1 MPKKQPRARDAFR
14 HAQFRKLAGTAV
26 ALSALSLAAGVVGYR
41 VTEEMSWSEAFAN
54 AAMILSAMGPL
65 TPPST
70 DAGRIFAGVY
80 ALYCG
85 LLFIFVAS
93 LLAAPFLH
101 ALLHR
106 FHLDV
111 EDD

>member
-1 MPKKQPRARDAFR
+1 MAII
-14 HAQFRKLAGTAV
+14 AG

-41 VTEEMSWSEAFAN
+41 VTEGMSWSEAFAN

-65 TPPST
+65 TPPRT

-85 LLFIFVAS
+85 LLFIFVAGV
-93 LLAAPFLH
+93 LAAPFLH
-101 ALLHR
+101 ALLQR
-106 FHLDV
+106 FHLDM